1 MQPQPSSLRPRG
13 PGPVLLPQ
21 TQGSSPR
28 PPPSDPGVQTP
39 ALLPQTQGSSPSPPP
54 SDPGVQT
61 PDLLSQTQGSRS
73 QTSSLRPRGPG
84 PALLPQTQG
93 SRPSSPP
100 SHPGV
105 QVQAPASSLT
115 PRSPDFPPCP
125 VLVPTLVS
133 LFLLLPD
140 SGLPPSQPHP
150 LGIPASPLPEPLP
163 SALLVFMAITGF

>member
-54 SDPGVQT
+54 SDPGVQ
-61 PDLLSQTQGSRS
+61 P